1 MMKMK
6 GPAIFLAQFLR
17 DNPPDNTIENIGKWA
32 ASKGYIGVQVPSWD
46 GRVFDLGKAAES
58 KAWCDDYKG
67 NLKKIGLEVTELYA
81 LQGQILAIHPAY
93 AALFQGF
100 YPKGLSDKQRTEWA
114 SGELKKVIKA
124 SANLGTKV
132 IPTLSGGFAWMMVY
146 PWPQRPKGI
155 IEESFK
161 ELAKR
166 WKPLLDLAAD
176 NGVSFGYELHPGCD
190 LFDGATF
197 ERFVELVKEAPA
209 ACINYD
215 PSHFVLQQ
223 LDYVGFVRK
232 YGSRIKGFHAKDAE
246 FKSRA
251 DCGVYGGF
259 LSWKDRAGRFRSLG
273 DGDVEFGRLFS
284 AMVEIGYDGWVV
296 LEWECPLKSPEQGAT
311 EGAPFIKKHMIDAAE
326 VAFDDFLDGGT
337 NVEQNRSILGLS

>member
-1 MMKMK
+1 MLKMK

-17 DNPPDNTIENIGKWA
+17 DAPPYNNIDNIGKWA
-32 ASKGYIGVQVPSWD
+32 VKKGYVGIQVPSWD
-46 GRVFDLGKAAES
+46 GRVFDLDKAAES
-58 KAWCDDYKG
+58 KTWCDDYKG
-67 NLKKIGLEVTELYA
+67 KLKKIGLDVTELYA
-81 LQGQILAIHPAY
+81 LQGQILAVHPAY

-100 YPKGLSDKQRTEWA
+100 FPKGLSDKQRTEWA
-114 SGELKKVIKA
+114 SGELKKVVKA
-124 SANLGTKV
+124 SVNLGTKM

-161 ELAKR
+161 ELSKR
-166 WKPLLDLAAD
+166 WKPILDFAAD
-176 NGVSFGYELHPGCD
+176 NGVTFGYELHPGGD

-197 ERFVELVKEAPA
+197 EKFLDYVKEAPA

-223 LDYVGFVRK
+223 LDYVGFIHK

-259 LSWKDRAGRFRSLG
+259 LPWKERAGRFRSLG
-273 DGDVEFGRLFS
+273 DGDVDFSRVFS

-296 LEWECPLKSPEQGAT
+296 LEWECPLKSPEQGSD

-326 VAFDDFLDGGT
+326 VAFDDFLDGGS